1 MPTLLPQV
9 EESKDGFVPLV
20 ATLHFHLG
28 ESCLG
33 TLEILEFLSLLPLR
47 VCDNFNDSTPPD
59 EDIPELF
66 ESLRWRPQ
74 GKRKQRVNW

>member
-20 ATLHFHLG
+20 ATLNFHLG

-33 TLEILEFLSLLPLR
+33 TLEILEFPSLLPLR
-47 VCDNFNDSTPPD
+47 VCDYRNLPTNVAISN
-59 EDIPELF
+59 IPEL
-66 ESLRWRPQ
+66 
-74 GKRKQRVNW
+74 

>member
-20 ATLHFHLG
+20 ATSNFHLG

-33 TLEILEFLSLLPLR
+33 TLEILEFPSLLPLQ
-47 VCDNFNDSTPPD
+47 VYDDQLLPTDVVVSN
-59 EDIPELF
+59 IPE
-66 ESLRWRPQ
+66 
-74 GKRKQRVNW
+74 V

>member
-20 ATLHFHLG
+20 ATLNFHLG

-33 TLEILEFLSLLPLR
+33 TLEILEFPSLLPLR
-47 VCDNFNDSTPPD
+47 VYHDQLLPTDVVVSS
-59 EDIPELF
+59 IPE
-66 ESLRWRPQ
+66 
-74 GKRKQRVNW
+74 V